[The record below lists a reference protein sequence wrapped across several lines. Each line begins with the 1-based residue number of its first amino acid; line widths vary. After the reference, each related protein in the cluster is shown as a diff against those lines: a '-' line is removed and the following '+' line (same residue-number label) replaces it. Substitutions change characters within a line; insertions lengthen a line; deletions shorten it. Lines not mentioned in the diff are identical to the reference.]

1 MDEMHQQQFDYG
13 NTPGLPPP
21 PHERDVAAH
30 GGEAIPA
37 ETAFVRVQTDGIWGT
52 QPPLDPSL
60 MDIPKIA
67 ILTRKIFG
75 TDDLSLLIPKVSS
88 PHPLLLGLRLS
99 HHYSQRRR
107 LFLAFVSKGSGCS

>member
-1 MDEMHQQQFDYG
+1 MDEMHQQEFDYG

-88 PHPLLLGLRLS
+88 PPSLTTWVAS
-99 HHYSQRRR
+99 ITS
-107 LFLAFVSKGSGCS
+107 LFSTTTTVFGVRF